1 MAKGFTIELD
11 GLQETLNR
19 LSKAAD
25 DIAKEVDDEIAA
37 GVRLMEKSAKRLAP
51 VDTGR
56 LRSSISVS
64 RVQFL
69 NWELVAQVNYA
80 AYVEFGTGGLV
91 DVPAGLE
98 QYALQFKGKGIRQV
112 NMMARPY
119 FFPSIR
125 AYIPEV
131 VKNIKNV
138 LNEKR

>member
-1 MAKGFTIELD
+1 MRGFTVELE
-11 GLQETLNR
+11 GLQDTLNR
-19 LSKAAD
+19 LRKSAD
-25 DIAKEVDDEIAA
+25 DIAQEVDDELAA
-37 GVRLMEKSAKRLAP
+37 GVRMMEKSAKRLAP

-56 LRSSISVS
+56 LRSSISTS

-69 NWELVAQVNYA
+69 TWELVAQTEYA

-91 DVPAGLE
+91 DVPPGLE
-98 QYALQFKGKGIRQV
+98 DYALQFKGKGIRQV
-112 NMMARPY
+112 NLLARPY

-131 VKNIKNV
+131 VRNIKKV